1 MNTSKIQEISAKIE
15 QQKRNIAKYESKIK
29 NLPEALE
36 YGKVVEE
43 IEYSGW
49 HLTLDYIAYIK
60 NKMEEFER
68 VHEDVY
74 VDIDNCYDEYNDE
87 ILKVE
92 IRADVK
98 YDEEKTKS
106 ELKKLQDAIEEA
118 TSKIAQLEIQL
129 KEAFNEV

>member
-1 MNTSKIQEISAKIE
+1 MNTSKIQEISSEIE
-15 QQKRNIAKYESKIK
+15 QKKRSIARYESDIK
-29 NLPEALE
+29 NLPNSMEC
-36 YGKVVEE
+36 GKVVEE

-49 HLTLDYIAYIK
+49 HLTLDCIAYIK

-74 VDIDNCYDEYNDE
+74 VDIDNCYDEDNDE

-106 ELKKLQDAIEEA
+106 EFKKLQDAIEEA
-118 TSKIAQLEIQL
+118 TSKIAQLENQL